1 MNRVLVYVATAIVL
15 GLVITL
21 VPTWIFIGGADVLG
35 QAADHQYSL
44 RDANALPFLETTA
57 GNHVDLVSFEELGIL
72 GFSVLMASVVYVVSK
87 RRP

>member
-21 VPTWIFIGGADVLG
+21 VPTWIFIGGAD
-35 QAADHQYSL
+35 ADHQYSL

-72 GFSVLMASVVYVVSK
+72 GFSVLTASVVYVVSK